1 MESNSLWV
9 LLVVLAVANLGGC
22 SRVSTT
28 VARANGAEVRRETS
42 QNKPS
47 PCIRWENGS
56 SERLKRERRA
66 KNVTVPKTRLQAANE
81 AQPQPERQ

>member
-1 MESNSLWV
+1 MASYKLWV
-9 LLVVLAVANLGGC
+9 LLVALALANLAGC

-28 VARANGAEVRRETS
+28 VAAAKGTEVRREIS

-56 SERLKRERRA
+56 SEKFKRARRA
-66 KNVTVPKTRLQAANE
+66 KSATTPNTRLQAANE
-81 AQPQPERQ
+81 IQTQAERQ